1 MKSFKFRNHTRIVFG
16 EGALLQLTD
25 ELRSCEKNILLAYG
39 KGAIKR
45 EGIYDAIF
53 KILADCGKNVTEL
66 SGIMPNPTANK
77 VREGV
82 ALCKENNIDFI
93 LAVGGGSVIDC
104 CKAIAVGAVVEE
116 DFWEVLYKKHN
127 KVPKALRIGT
137 VLTMVGTGS
146 EMNDSAVIT
155 NEEIKV
161 KAAFYS
167 PYVFPMFSILDPT
180 FTYSLPKYQLV
191 SGVCDI
197 LSHLMEQYFS
207 GEDDNVSDDL
217 NEALMKSIV
226 KNARIAVKN
235 PKDYDARSNIMWGS
249 TLALNGILGVGKS
262 QDWEVHQIEHQLG
275 AYYDVAHG
283 MGLAAVSASYY
294 RFICK
299 DGLKKFKQFAVNV
312 WDADAKGKTD
322 EQTALEGIDRLE
334 AFFREIGA
342 ATTLRE
348 LGISDKSKIEEIAES
363 TNLLKSGY
371 RTLTHEDVKNILE
384 ASF

>member
-1 MKSFKFRNHTRIVFG
+1 MKSFQYRNHTRIVFG
-16 EGALLQLTD
+16 EGALNSLAD

-45 EGIYDAIF
+45 EGIYDAVI

-66 SGIMPNPTANK
+66 SGIMPNPTAAK

-82 ALCKENNIDFI
+82 TLCKENNIDFI

-116 DFWEVLYKKHN
+116 DFWDVLYKAHK

-146 EMNDSAVIT
+146 EMNGNAVIT

-161 KAAFYS
+161 KAGFNS
-167 PYVFPMFSILDPT
+167 PYVYPMFSILDPT
-180 FTYSLPKYQLV
+180 FTYSLPQYQMV
-191 SGVCDI
+191 SGICDI
-197 LSHLMEQYFS
+197 LSHLMELYFS

-235 PKDYDARSNIMWGS
+235 PKDYDARSNIMWGA
-249 TLALNGILGVGKS
+249 TLALNDMLGVGKA

-299 DGLKKFKQFAVNV
+299 DGLQKFVKYAVNV
-312 WDADAKGKTD
+312 WNVDPKGKTD
-322 EQTALEGIDRLE
+322 EQTALEGIERLE

-342 ATTLRE
+342 STSMRE
-348 LGISDKSKIEEIAES
+348 LGIPDKSKLSEIAES

>member
-1 MKSFKFRNHTRIVFG
+1 MKSFQFRNHTKIVFG
-16 EGALLQLTD
+16 EGALNKLAD
-25 ELRSCEKNILLAYG
+25 ELRSCEKNILFAYG

-45 EGIYDAIF
+45 EGIYDAII

-66 SGIMPNPTANK
+66 SGIMPNPTAAK

-116 DFWEVLYKKHN
+116 DFWEVLYEKHG
-127 KVPKALRIGT
+127 KAPKALRIGT

-155 NEEIKV
+155 NEELKV

-180 FTYSLPKYQLV
+180 FTYTLPKYQMV

-217 NEALMKSIV
+217 NEALMKSII
-226 KNARIAVKN
+226 KNARISLIN
-235 PKDYDARSNIMWGS
+235 PRDYDARSNIMWSS
-249 TLALNGILGVGKS
+249 TLALNGILGVGKA

-283 MGLAAVSASYY
+283 MGLAAVSASYF

-299 DGLKKFKQFAVNV
+299 DGLQKFVKYAVNV
-312 WDADAKGKTD
+312 WNVDTTGKTD
-322 EQTALEGIDRLE
+322 EQTALEGIERLE
-334 AFFREIGA
+334 SFFRKIGA
-342 ATTLRE
+342 ATSLRE
-348 LGISDKSKIEEIAES
+348 LGILDRSKLAEIAES
-363 TNLLKSGY
+363 TRLLKNGY
-371 RTLTHEDVKNILE
+371 RTLTHEDVKSILE
-384 ASF
+384 QSF

>member
-1 MKSFKFRNHTRIVFG
+1 MKSFQFRNHTKIVFG
-16 EGALLQLTD
+16 EGALNKLAD
-25 ELRSCEKNILLAYG
+25 ELRSCEKNILFAYG

-45 EGIYDAIF
+45 EGIYDAII

-66 SGIMPNPTANK
+66 SGIMPNPTAAK

-116 DFWEVLYKKHN
+116 DFWEVLYEKHG
-127 KVPKALRIGT
+127 KAPKALRIGT

-155 NEEIKV
+155 NEELKV

-180 FTYSLPKYQLV
+180 FTYTLPKYQMV

-217 NEALMKSIV
+217 NEALMKSII
-226 KNARIAVKN
+226 KNARISLIN
-235 PKDYDARSNIMWGS
+235 PRDYDARSNIMWSS
-249 TLALNGILGVGKS
+249 TLALNGILGVGKA

-283 MGLAAVSASYY
+283 MGLAAVSASYF

-299 DGLKKFKQFAVNV
+299 DGLQKFVKYAVNV
-312 WDADAKGKTD
+312 WNVDTTGKTD
-322 EQTALEGIDRLE
+322 EQTALEGIERLE
-334 AFFREIGA
+334 SFFRKIGA
-342 ATTLRE
+342 ATSLRE
-348 LGISDKSKIEEIAES
+348 LGILDRSKLAEIAES
-363 TNLLKSGY
+363 TRLLENGY
-371 RTLTHEDVKNILE
+371 RTLTHEDVKSILE
-384 ASF
+384 QSF

>member
-1 MKSFKFRNHTRIVFG
+1 MKSFRFRNHTKIDFG
-16 EGALLQLTD
+16 EGALDSLAD
-25 ELRSCEKNILLAYG
+25 ELRSCEKNILFAYG

-45 EGIYDAIF
+45 EGIYDTII
-53 KILADCGKNVTEL
+53 KTLADCGKNVTEL
-66 SGIMPNPTANK
+66 SGIMPNPTAAK

-82 ALCKENNIDFI
+82 ALCKDNNIDFI

-116 DFWEVLYKKHN
+116 DFWDVLYKKHDRA
-127 KVPKALRIGT
+127 PKALRIGT

-155 NEEIKV
+155 NEELKV

-180 FTYSLPKYQLV
+180 LSYTLPKYQMV
-191 SGVCDI
+191 SGICDI
-197 LSHLMEQYFS
+197 MSHLMEQYFS

-217 NEALMKSIV
+217 NEALMKSVV
-226 KNARIAVKN
+226 KNARAAVIN
-235 PKDYDARSNIMWGS
+235 PRDYDARSNIMWSS
-249 TLALNGILGVGKS
+249 TLALNGILGVGKT

-283 MGLAAVSASYY
+283 MGLAAVSASYF
-294 RFICK
+294 RFIHA
-299 DGLKKFKQFAVNV
+299 DGLKKFRQFAVNV
-312 WDADAKGKTD
+312 WNVDPKDKTD
-322 EQTALEGIDRLE
+322 EQIALEGIERLE
-334 AFFREIGA
+334 SFFREIGA
-342 ATTLRE
+342 ATSLRE
-348 LGISDKSKIEEIAES
+348 LGIPDKSKLREIAES
-363 TNLLKSGY
+363 TRLLKNGY
-371 RTLTHEDVKNILE
+371 RTLTHDDVNRILE